1 MYTWLIVGASR
12 GIGLE
17 FVKQILARGDNVI
30 ATVRDPGKAS
40 ELWSLAGGDF
50 RGACRLL
57 LCDVQ
62 SEASIVV
69 SQTCHLGR
77 DSEADLDRF

>member
-17 FVKQILARGDNVI
+17 FVRQALPRGDKVI

-40 ELWSLAGGDF
+40 ELWSLAGGNS

-69 SQTCHLGR
+69 S
-77 DSEADLDRF
+77 

>member
-1 MYTWLIVGASR
+1 MHNWLIVGASR

-17 FVKQILARGDNVI
+17 FVRQILARGDKVI

-40 ELWSLAGGDF
+40 ELWTLAGGNS
-50 RGACRLL
+50 RGTCRLL

-62 SEASIVV
+62 SETSIVV
-69 SQTCHLGR
+69 S
-77 DSEADLDRF
+77 